1 MASVCAGRGVWH
13 DAESHP
19 GSWELDPTEGPC
31 RIRCR
36 LQRCHLHMKPHFLMP
51 QTQHKLGTVLSCL
64 RTLLEHTDGSVYLW
78 HDVINIQ
85 QFVF

>member
-1 MASVCAGRGVWH
+1 
-13 DAESHP
+13 
-19 GSWELDPTEGPC
+19 
-31 RIRCR
+31 
-36 LQRCHLHMKPHFLMP
+36 MKPHFLMP